1 MFQVGESTQISSLD
15 IISGCNYDDMVSNVE
30 DVWTLKFSVVFFPG
44 LGSFKLLD
52 AGIVNAQDDLQ
63 QSMVP

>member
-30 DVWTLKFSVVFFPG
+30 DV
-44 LGSFKLLD
+44 
-52 AGIVNAQDDLQ
+52 
-63 QSMVP
+63 